1 VSSSSGAEQVGGDQE
16 FKVHQFSGLPI
27 NKNGYL
33 YVYVS
38 NETPNIDVFFDNLQV
53 THIRGALLEETH
65 YYPFGTKLAAIGS
78 KAVGL
83 YSIIINIMARSNRTR
98 NLVVVAD

>member
-1 VSSSSGAEQVGGDQE
+1 LSKPVNRTADSVNKPKAFVNWILFDEQFNYVSASSGFEQVGADNTLTT
-16 FKVHQFSGLPI
+16 HQQSNLPI

-53 THIRGALLEETH
+53 THIRGPLLEEKV
-65 YYPFGTKLAAIGS
+65 YA
-78 KAVGL
+78 
-83 YSIIINIMARSNRTR
+83 
-98 NLVVVAD
+98 